1 MPADTPTTII
11 PPPPPPAP
19 TGGKRP
25 RPWAR
30 LPRVR
35 WWYWL
40 MLLVAAP
47 IVGVTI
53 FFAMWAGTFDL
64 EKLGDMPQSGTVFD
78 MDGNFY
84 ARLHASENRVVVK
97 IDKVSKSFQDALV
110 AREDSRFYTHHGVD
124 PHGIARAVVRNLTR
138 HRAAE
143 GASTLT
149 QQLARNSLPLGGKT
163 LTRKILEAFVS
174 LRIER
179 RYTKQEILN
188 FYVNR
193 IFYGSGVYGIET
205 ASQAYFGKPSAQLD
219 LSESAMMA
227 GLIRSPNRFSPLN
240 NLPAAVRE
248 RDTVLER
255 MVTLNFITRE
265 QADAAKAENIKVSR
279 NRIPNGQD
287 NYAMEVVQNE
297 LSDLLTDEQA
307 DEGGLKIYTTIDRG
321 LQELS
326 TQALE
331 TQLSKI
337 ENRPGFDHP
346 KKGQNPDADES
357 RGTDYLQGALVVQE
371 NRSGAIRALV
381 GGREYKSRADFNRAT
396 DAPGRPVG
404 STFKP
409 FVYTVAW
416 TRGLLPGA
424 NISDGPIQPGEL
436 PQAPKWSPSNSD
448 GIFGGVLPAGVG
460 LVRSRNTMSVRVGQ
474 LASIDKVREAGSAA
488 GLGDNIPNDPTI
500 YLGTFDTTLRK
511 LTEAYTLF
519 PNAGVRR
526 AGYFIERIDDA
537 EGKTVYRSPHAESRV
552 MDAGCAWMTHTVLR
566 EVVQKGTAAEAA
578 SLGFKK
584 PGAGKTGTTNDFHD
598 AWFVGYTTSLTCGVW
613 VGFDRP
619 QTIMQKGY
627 GAALALPV
635 WCQIM
640 NKAST
645 GDRYPAKDFKPP
657 EALKRV
663 RVCAFSNE
671 LATDGC
677 ESAGTAYT
685 IDLPASRVPFRTCP
699 VHGGTAET
707 ADPQV
712 VAPGQ
717 TPEGMPQNTPPPQK
731 ENFPKRFMRSFSK
744 LFGG

>member
-1 MPADTPTTII
+1 
-11 PPPPPPAP
+11 
-19 TGGKRP
+19 
-25 RPWAR
+25 
-30 LPRVR
+30 
-35 WWYWL
+35 
-40 MLLVAAP
+40 MLLLIAAP
-47 IVGVTI
+47 AVGVVV

-64 EKLGDMPQSGTVFD
+64 EKLGEMPQSGTVFD

-84 ARLHASENRVVVK
+84 ARLHASENRVTVK
-97 IDKVSKSFQDALV
+97 IDKVSKNFQDALV
-110 AREDSRFYTHHGVD
+110 AREDSRFYSHHGVD

-163 LTRKILEAFVS
+163 LTRKILEAFVA

-179 RYTKQEILN
+179 RYTKQQILE

-240 NLPAAVRE
+240 NLPAATSE
-248 RDTVLER
+248 RNTVLER
-255 MVTLNFITRE
+255 MVSLNMITRE
-265 QADAAKAENIKVSR
+265 QADAAKQETIRVSR
-279 NRIPNGQD
+279 NRIVTGQD
-287 NYAMEVVQNE
+287 NYAMESVQGE

-307 DEGGLKIYTTIDRG
+307 DEGGLKIYTTIDKG
-321 LQELS
+321 LQEIS
-326 TQALE
+326 TQAVE
-331 TQLSKI
+331 TQLAKI
-337 ENRPGFDHP
+337 EARPGYEHP
-346 KKGQNPDADES
+346 KKGDNPDADES
-357 RGTDYLQGALVVQE
+357 HGTDYLQGALVLIE

-381 GGREYKSRADFNRAT
+381 GGREYKSKADFNRAT

-416 TRGLLPGA
+416 SKGLLPGA
-424 NISDGPIQPGEL
+424 NISDGAIHPGEL
-436 PQAPKWSPSNSD
+436 PLAPKWSPANSD
-448 GIFGGVLPAGVG
+448 GTFGGVLPAEVG

-474 LASIDKVREAGSAA
+474 LAGLDNVREVGRNA
-488 GLGDNIPNDPTI
+488 GLGDNIPADPTI
-500 YLGTFDTTLRK
+500 YLGTFDTTLRR

-519 PNAGVRR
+519 PNSGVRR
-526 AGYFIERIDDA
+526 VGYFIERIDDSTGA
-537 EGKTVYRSPHAESRV
+537 TIYRAPHAETRV
-552 MDAGCAWMTHTVLR
+552 LDAGCAWMTHTVLR
-566 EVVQKGTAAEAA
+566 EVMQKGTAAESA

-619 QTIMQKGY
+619 RTITAKGY

-635 WCQIM
+635 WCQVM
-640 NKAST
+640 NKAAAE
-645 GDRYPAKDFKPP
+645 RYPAKDFKPP

-677 ESAGTAYT
+677 EAAGTAYT
-685 IDLPASRVPFRTCP
+685 VDLPASRVPTLSCTEHNGAALTP
-699 VHGGTAET
+699 DGPT
-707 ADPQV
+707 

-717 TPEGMPQNTPPPQK
+717 PLPPPDQQEQQNQQK
-731 ENFPKRFMRSFSK
+731 DGFPKRFMRSFHR

>member
-1 MPADTPTTII
+1 MPV
-11 PPPPPPAP
+11 
-19 TGGKRP
+19 P
-25 RPWAR
+25 RRSQPRGWAR
-30 LPRVR
+30 LPRFR

-40 MLLVAAP
+40 LLLIAAP
-47 IVGVTI
+47 AVGVVT

-64 EKLGDMPQSGTVFD
+64 EKLGEMPQSGTVFD

-97 IDKVSKSFQDALV
+97 IDQVSKNFQDALV
-110 AREDSRFYTHHGVD
+110 AREDSRFYQHHGVD
-124 PHGIARAVVRNLTR
+124 PHGIARAVFRNITR

-163 LTRKILEAFVS
+163 LTRKILEAFVAM
-174 LRIER
+174 RIER
-179 RYTKQEILN
+179 RYTKQQILE

-240 NLPAAVRE
+240 NLPAATSE
-248 RDTVLER
+248 RNTVLER
-255 MVTLNFITRE
+255 MATLGMISQP
-265 QADAAKAENIKVSR
+265 QADAAKEETIRVSR
-279 NRIPNGQD
+279 NRLVTGQD
-287 NYAMEVVQNE
+287 NYAMEAVQNE

-307 DEGGLKIYTTIDRG
+307 DEGGLKIYTTVDKG

-326 TQALE
+326 TQAVE
-331 TQLSKI
+331 TQLAKI
-337 ENRPGFDHP
+337 ESRPGYEHP
-346 KKGQNPDADES
+346 KKGDNPDADES
-357 RGTDYLQGALVVQE
+357 HGTNYLQGALVLIE

-381 GGREYKSRADFNRAT
+381 GGREYKSKADFNRAT
-396 DAPGRPVG
+396 DPPGRPVG

-409 FVYTVAW
+409 FVYTTAW
-416 TRGLLPGA
+416 SRGLLPGA
-424 NISDGPIQPGEL
+424 NISDAAIHPGEL
-436 PQAPKWSPSNSD
+436 PLAPKWSPANSD
-448 GIFGGVLPAGVG
+448 GTFGGVLPAEAG

-474 LASIDKVREAGSAA
+474 LAGLDNVRDTGRAV
-488 GLGDNIPNDPTI
+488 GLGDNIPADPTI
-500 YLGTFDTTLRK
+500 FLGTFDTTLRR

-519 PNAGVRR
+519 PNSGVRR

-537 EGKTVYRSPHAESRV
+537 AGNTIYRAPHAETRV
-552 MDAGCAWMTHTVLR
+552 LDAGCAWMTHAVLR
-566 EVVQKGTAAEAA
+566 EVMQKGTAAEAA

-619 QTIMQKGY
+619 QTITQKGY

-635 WCQIM
+635 WCQVM
-640 NKAST
+640 NKAAAE
-645 GDRYPAKDFKPP
+645 RYPAKDFKPP
-657 EALKRV
+657 EPLKRV

-671 LATDGC
+671 LATEGC
-677 ESAGTAYT
+677 ETAGTAYT
-685 IDLPASRVPFRTCP
+685 IDLPASRVPTLTCTE
-699 VHGGTAET
+699 HSGET
-707 ADPQV
+707 LTPDAPT

-717 TPEGMPQNTPPPQK
+717 PQPPPDQPDQNGQK
-731 ENFPKRFMRSFSK
+731 EGFPKRFMRSFHK